1 MMVRTYKR
9 KTERGNYGQSNLSA
23 ALTAVSEGLPL
34 IRASKD
40 FGVPARTLRRHR
52 DQQVAA
58 PGVLN
63 FGRYKNALPPEIDA
77 QLKAHVTEMQRR
89 LYGLRMRDMQRLAFD
104 VAEKAQISHPFNRES
119 RMAGKDWVQNFLS
132 RHDLTLRQPQAT
144 MCPSICVEDRQD
156 QGPSPSPSSSDN
168 GMQVIPTS
176 GDGRCFFRSLIIG
189 MDSKLQT
196 AERSEHGSLR
206 NQVLEMFEK
215 SQADGLRANVIAHM
229 CENYDDFKDL
239 DVETINADLPRWLR
253 YSSMEHRIDAM
264 SDPLSLPGKLEITA
278 TSKVLQKQIIVY
290 NWDNVV
296 VQRYGDVD
304 RHHQP
309 LMVQFTSVGQ
319 DVGHYNCI
327 VLPSLQP
334 ERLTPEVGSEAPTSQ
349 PPIPQPSTP
358 STSTIRE
365 IIHGLSP
372 LPKISIKR
380 PRARKTE
387 SAAVLT
393 SSPYKAALEEK
404 QAKKNPKKNSDKAL
418 EETQAK
424 KNPKKNSDKEQKQKK
439 KRVQQ
444 TNPTNGKT
452 RKQGEEEET
461 SEEEDWPCLICCEEY
476 SRARP
481 REVWVPC
488 QLCLHWAHEQCTPGL
503 AQFLCPN
510 CESDVSD

>member
-40 FGVPARTLRRHR
+40 FGVPARRPTLRRHR

-144 MCPSICVEDRQD
+144 SIARVVGFNKPRV
-156 QGPSPSPSSSDN
+156 QG
-168 GMQVIPTS
+168 
-176 GDGRCFFRSLIIG
+176 FFDLF
-189 MDSKLQT
+189 KECLT
-196 AERSEHGSLR
+196 AEDYTPSRVWNMDET
-206 NQVLEMFEK
+206 
-215 SQADGLRANVIAHM
+215 GLTTVQ
-229 CENYDDFKDL
+229 K
-239 DVETINADLPRWLR
+239 
-253 YSSMEHRIDAM
+253 
-264 SDPLSLPGKLEITA
+264 PGKVMA
-278 TSKVLQKQIIVY
+278 TK
-290 NWDNVV
+290 
-296 VQRYGDVD
+296 G
-304 RHHQP
+304 
-309 LMVQFTSVGQ
+309 
-319 DVGHYNCI
+319 
-327 VLPSLQP
+327 
-334 ERLTPEVGSEAPTSQ
+334 
-349 PPIPQPSTP
+349 
-358 STSTIRE
+358 
-365 IIHGLSP
+365 
-372 LPKISIKR
+372 
-380 PRARKTE
+380 AR
-387 SAAVLT
+387 
-393 SSPYKAALEEK
+393 
-404 QAKKNPKKNSDKAL
+404 QAS
-418 EETQAK
+418 
-424 KNPKKNSDKEQKQKK
+424 
-439 KRVQQ
+439 
-444 TNPTNGKT
+444 
-452 RKQGEEEET
+452 

-481 REVWVPC
+481 REVCVQC
-488 QLCLHWAHEQCTPGL
+488 QLCLHWAHEQCMPGL